1 MKSES
6 SFIKNAITMTIAVV
20 VGVFAIVASVQATT
34 TISTSITTGGDI
46 NTAGALAASS
56 TVIASSTVGITG
68 TLTTYGQGVFGD
80 AAADH
85 QVFNG
90 RFQASSTALFGSTVG
105 VSATSTLATSTIT
118 RLFVGSTTPQLTS
131 AEVIVDGTAT
141 TTVYITSSGAADVG
155 SCIQMKGPAGANTR
169 IYVGGAGTN
178 LVVEAGTCK

>member
-6 SFIKNAITMTIAVV
+6 SFIKNGLTMTLAVV
-20 VGVFAIVASVQATT
+20 VGVFAVVATVQGAT
-34 TISTSITTGGDI
+34 TISTSI
-46 NTAGALAASS
+46 NTEGAIAASS
-56 TVIASSTVGITG
+56 TITASSTVGITD
-68 TLTTYGQGVFGD
+68 TLTTYGAGVFGD
-80 AAADH
+80 AAGDH

-131 AEVIVDGTAT
+131 AEVIIDGTAT
-141 TTVYITSSGAADVG
+141 TTLYLSSSGAATVG